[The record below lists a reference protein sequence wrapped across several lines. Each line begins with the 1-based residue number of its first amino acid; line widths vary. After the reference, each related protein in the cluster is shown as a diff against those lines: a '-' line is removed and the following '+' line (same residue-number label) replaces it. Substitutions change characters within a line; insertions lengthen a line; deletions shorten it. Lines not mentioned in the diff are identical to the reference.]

1 MPYLKAAFAA
11 LALASLVGCATN
23 RSEVDVTGPAP
34 QPGTQG
40 QGRQVYIS
48 AVDERVFQID
58 PRSADIPSLKNDEEV
73 NDASITQR
81 AIGRK
86 RNGFGKGL
94 GDVVLPSGR
103 TVSQLVGNA
112 VATAYQQAGYQVVT
126 TPTPSA
132 AAVNVH
138 IIEYWSWFSP
148 GAFTVAVNNKAH
160 LKIESPGAAPLEVI
174 SGARDSMQVA
184 TDSDWKKINEQGLSA
199 IVTET
204 GKQLGKAK
212 P

>member
-1 MPYLKAAFAA
+1 MTYFKAFTAAIA
-11 LALASLVGCATN
+11 LATLAGCATS
-23 RSEVDVTGPAP
+23 RSEVDVVGPAP
-34 QPGTQG
+34 QAGKPGQG
-40 QGRQVYIS
+40 QQVYIS

-58 PRSADIPSLKNDEEV
+58 PRSADIPSLKNDEIHDSQVTE
-73 NDASITQR
+73 R

-112 VATAYQQAGYQVVT
+112 VASAYQQAGYQVVSS
-126 TPTPSA
+126 PSPSA
-132 AAVNVH
+132 ASVNVH

-160 LKIESPGAAPLEVI
+160 LKIDQAGAAPLEVVT
-174 SGARDSMQVA
+174 SARDSMQVA
-184 TDSDWKKINEQGLSA
+184 TDGDWKKINEQGLNA
-199 IVTET
+199 IVTQT
-204 GKQLGKAK
+204 SKQLRKAA

>member
-1 MPYLKAAFAA
+1 MTYFKATAAAIAF
-11 LALASLVGCATN
+11 ASLVGCATN
-23 RSEVDVTGPAP
+23 RSEVDVSGPAP
-34 QPGTQG
+34 QAAAPGQG
-40 QGRQVYIS
+40 QQVYIS
-48 AVDERVFQID
+48 AVDERVFQIN
-58 PRSADIPSLKNDEEV
+58 PRSADIPSLKNDEIH
-73 NDASITQR
+73 DTRITER

-112 VATAYQQAGYQVVT
+112 VAAAYQQAGYQVVS
-126 TPTPSA
+126 TPSPSA

-148 GAFTVAVNNKAH
+148 GAFTVAVNNKAR
-160 LKIESPGAAPLEVI
+160 LKIEHPDAAPLEIVT
-174 SGARDSMQVA
+174 SARDSMQMA
-184 TDSDWKKINEQGLSA
+184 TDSDWKTINEQGLNA

-204 GKQLGKAK
+204 GKQLGKAR

>member
-1 MPYLKAAFAA
+1 MSYLKATAVVI
-11 LALASLVGCATN
+11 ALASLVGCATN
-23 RSEVDVTGPAP
+23 RSEVEVTGPAP
-34 QPGTQG
+34 QAGMSGQG
-40 QGRQVYIS
+40 QQVYIN

-58 PRSADIPSLKNDEEV
+58 PPSADIPSLKNDEEV
-73 NDASITQR
+73 NDTSVTHR

-160 LKIESPGAAPLEVI
+160 LKIETPGAAPLEVI
-174 SGARDSMQVA
+174 TTARDSMQMA
-184 TDSDWKKINEQGLSA
+184 TDGDWKKINEQGLNT
-199 IVTET
+199 IVAET

>member
-1 MPYLKAAFAA
+1 VAA
-11 LALASLVGCATN
+11 SG
-23 RSEVDVTGPAP
+23 
-34 QPGTQG
+34 QG
-40 QGRQVYIS
+40 QQIYIN
-48 AVDERVFQID
+48 ALDERVFEIK
-58 PRSADIPSLKNDEEV
+58 PRSADIPSLKNDEV
-73 NDASITQR
+73 NDTSVTER

-112 VATAYQQAGYQVVT
+112 VATAYQQAGYQIVT

-132 AAVNVH
+132 TPVNVH

-160 LKIESPGAAPLEVI
+160 LKIEAPGTVPLEVTTNT
-174 SGARDSMQVA
+174 RDSMQLA
-184 TDSDWKKINEQGLSA
+184 TDSDWKKINELGLQA

-204 GKQLGKAK
+204 GKQLGKTK

>member
-1 MPYLKAAFAA
+1 MPYLKASIVA

-34 QPGTQG
+34 QAGTQG

-58 PRSADIPSLKNDEEV
+58 PPSADIPSLKNDEEV
-73 NDASITQR
+73 NDTSITQR

-184 TDSDWKKINEQGLSA
+184 TDSDWKKINEQGLNA

>member
-1 MPYLKAAFAA
+1 MSSFKVIATAI
-11 LALASLVGCATN
+11 ALASLVGCATS
-23 RSEVDVTGPAP
+23 RSEVDIVGPAP
-34 QPGTQG
+34 QASTSGQG
-40 QGRQVYIS
+40 QQVYIS
-48 AVDERVFQID
+48 AVDERVFQIK

-73 NDASITQR
+73 NDTSVTQR

-86 RNGFGKGL
+86 RNGYGKGL

-112 VATAYQQAGYQVVT
+112 VATAYQQAGYQVVN

-132 AAVNVH
+132 ANVNVH

-148 GAFTVAVNNKAH
+148 GAFSVAVNNKAH
-160 LKIESPGAAPLEVI
+160 LKIETQGAAPLDVV
-174 SGARDSMQVA
+174 SGARDSMQLA

-204 GKQLGKAK
+204 AKQLGKPK

>member
-1 MPYLKAAFAA
+1 MTVLKATVAA
-11 LALASLVGCATN
+11 LTLASLVGCATN
-23 RSEVDVTGPAP
+23 RSEVDVTGPTPLAM
-34 QPGTQG
+34 GAAQG
-40 QGRQVYIS
+40 QLVYIS

-58 PRSADIPSLKNDEEV
+58 PRQADIPSLKNDE
-73 NDASITQR
+73 ITDTRITER

-112 VATAYQQAGYQVVT
+112 VATAYQQAGYQVVS
-126 TPTPSA
+126 TPTPNA

-148 GAFTVAVNNKAH
+148 GAFTVAVNNKAQ
-160 LKIESPGAAPLEVI
+160 LKIDHPGAAPLKVVTE
-174 SGARDSMQVA
+174 ARDSMQVA

>member
-1 MPYLKAAFAA
+1 MQYLKAAAA
-11 LALASLVGCATN
+11 IITLATLAGCATN

-34 QPGTQG
+34 QAGTTGQG
-40 QGRQVYIS
+40 QQVYIS
-48 AVDERVFQID
+48 AVDERVFQIN
-58 PRSADIPSLKNDEEV
+58 PRSADIPSLKNDEV
-73 NDASITQR
+73 NDTSITER

-112 VATAYQQAGYQVVT
+112 VATAYQKAGYQVVSA
-126 TPTPSA
+126 PTPNAS
-132 AAVNVH
+132 AVNVH

-160 LKIESPGAAPLEVI
+160 LKIESQGAAPLEVKTD
-174 SGARDSMQVA
+174 ARDSMQLA
-184 TDSDWKKINEQGLSA
+184 TDGDWKKINEQGLNA
-199 IVTET
+199 IVAET

>member
-1 MPYLKAAFAA
+1 MTYFKATAA
-11 LALASLVGCATN
+11 AIALASLVGCATS
-23 RSEVDVTGPAP
+23 RSEVDVSGPAP
-34 QPGTQG
+34 QAATAGQG
-40 QGRQVYIS
+40 QQVYIS

-58 PRSADIPSLKNDEEV
+58 PRSADIPSLKNDEIH
-73 NDASITQR
+73 DTRITER

-112 VATAYQQAGYQVVT
+112 VAAYQQAGYQVVSAPS
-126 TPTPSA
+126 PTA

-160 LKIESPGAAPLEVI
+160 LKIEHPDAAPLEVVTNT
-174 SGARDSMQVA
+174 RDSMQVA
-184 TDSDWKKINEQGLSA
+184 TDSDWKTINEQGLNA

-204 GKQLGKAK
+204 GKQLGKNR

>member
-1 MPYLKAAFAA
+1 MRDQPFRNRRNGHRT
-11 LALASLVGCATN
+11 ASRHSGS
-23 RSEVDVTGPAP
+23 RSAG
-34 QPGTQG
+34 
-40 QGRQVYIS
+40 YIS

-112 VATAYQQAGYQVVT
+112 VATAY
-126 TPTPSA
+126 
-132 AAVNVH
+132 
-138 IIEYWSWFSP
+138 
-148 GAFTVAVNNKAH
+148 
-160 LKIESPGAAPLEVI
+160 
-174 SGARDSMQVA
+174 
-184 TDSDWKKINEQGLSA
+184 
-199 IVTET
+199 
-204 GKQLGKAK
+204 
-212 P
+212 

>member
-1 MPYLKAAFAA
+1 MSYFKTTAAVIV
-11 LALASLVGCATN
+11 LASLAGCVTN
-23 RSEVDVTGPAP
+23 RSEVDVTGPVP
-34 QPGTQG
+34 QVAASGQG
-40 QGRQVYIS
+40 QQIYIN
-48 AVDERVFQID
+48 ALDERIFEIK
-58 PRSADIPSLKNDEEV
+58 PRSADIPSLKNDEV
-73 NDASITQR
+73 NDTSVTER

-112 VATAYQQAGYQVVT
+112 VATAYQQAGYQIVT

-132 AAVNVH
+132 TPVNVH

-160 LKIESPGAAPLEVI
+160 LKIEAPGTVPLEVTTNT
-174 SGARDSMQVA
+174 RDSMQLA
-184 TDSDWKKINEQGLSA
+184 TDSDWKKINELGLQA

-204 GKQLGKAK
+204 GKQLGKTK